1 MQLDF
6 FDDTQNSILSASR
19 YDQFKSE
26 LIASNCTRCELHK
39 GRSQIVVDR
48 GNPEALIMLI
58 GEGPGENEDKQGKA
72 FVGRAGQLMDEL
84 FLEIDINTNSDTLIA
99 NVVKCRPPEN
109 RAPHQEEA
117 KTCIVFLKRQ
127 ISLVKPKI
135 ILLLGATALKHLIPS
150 KTKFSMSEE
159 AGRFFSAPEFPDTL
173 LMVLYHPAYLLYDA
187 RKKEPMREHLLR
199 LREVLRQNN
208 WFPTH
213 SAPRNPRHLS
223 PSSLANENAR

>member
-6 FDDTQNSILSASR
+6 FDNTQNSVLTSTH
-19 YDQFKSE
+19 YDRFKAE
-26 LIASNCTRCELHK
+26 LIASSCTLCGLHK
-39 GRSQIVVDR
+39 GRTQIVVDR
-48 GNPEALIMLI
+48 GNPKALIILI

-84 FLEIDINTNSDTLIA
+84 FRGVGIDTNRDTLIA

-117 KTCIVFLKRQ
+117 KTCIAFLKHQ

-150 KTKFSMSEE
+150 KTKFSMNEE
-159 AGRFFSAPEFPDTL
+159 AGKFFTVPEFHDTL

-187 RKKEPMREHLLR
+187 RKKVPMREHLER
-199 LREVLRQNN
+199 LREVLKKNN
-208 WFPTH
+208 WFP
-213 SAPRNPRHLS
+213 AQL
-223 PSSLANENAR
+223 SLAGENAR